1 MNTPV
6 ALELPACSPLVP
18 FNDTVVNLT
27 WARKPGADDAVNMKY
42 FVSVIVGMLAGGFAG
57 ALVGVAVDQLTQ
69 QSGWSLVVGTLGA
82 NGGAFWAAMRR
93 AEGRALW
100 RERAGD

>member
-1 MNTPV
+1 M
-6 ALELPACSPLVP
+6 P
-18 FNDTVVNLT
+18 FNDTVANPT
-27 WARKPGADDAVNMKY
+27 QARQPGTDDVVNMKY
-42 FVSVIVGMLAGGFAG
+42 LVSVMIGLLAGGLVG
-57 ALVGVAVDQLTQ
+57 ALVGAGVDQVTQ
-69 QSGWSLVVGTLGA
+69 QSGWSLVVGTLGT

>member
-1 MNTPV
+1 M
-6 ALELPACSPLVP
+6 P
-18 FNDTVVNLT
+18 FNDTVGNLT
-27 WARKPGADDAVNMKY
+27 PARKPGADNAVKMKY
-42 FVSVIVGMLAGGFAG
+42 LVSVIGGILLGGFVG
-57 ALVGVAVDQLTQ
+57 ALVGVGVEQVTQ

-100 RERAGD
+100 RERSGG